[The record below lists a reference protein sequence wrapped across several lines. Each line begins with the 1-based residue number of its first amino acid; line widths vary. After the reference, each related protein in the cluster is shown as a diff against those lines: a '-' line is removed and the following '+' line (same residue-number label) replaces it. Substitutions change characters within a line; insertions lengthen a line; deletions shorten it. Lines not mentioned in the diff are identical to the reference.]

1 MRRWRFSLAS
11 ALLGITLLSVALA
24 ALVNA
29 NPWWWSVIFTA
40 TFLTFVA
47 SWLTAIFARGPTR
60 AFAVGVVLA
69 SVFYMLHYYVPFLLS
84 DQLYSV
90 IAEGW
95 PETFNGENS
104 QYLAMIWHTLWG
116 GPISLFGGC
125 TARLVYLAH
134 RRTDDPVAAA

>member
-29 NPWWWSVIFTA
+29 NPWWWSVVYTA
-40 TFLTFVA
+40 TFLTFLGA
-47 SWLTAIFARGPTR
+47 WLTAIFARGETR

-69 SVFYMLHYYVPFLLS
+69 SVFYMLHYYAPFLLS

-95 PETFNGENS
+95 PETS
-104 QYLAMIWHTLWG
+104 IWHTLWG

-134 RRTDDPVAAA
+134 RRTDDPVASA